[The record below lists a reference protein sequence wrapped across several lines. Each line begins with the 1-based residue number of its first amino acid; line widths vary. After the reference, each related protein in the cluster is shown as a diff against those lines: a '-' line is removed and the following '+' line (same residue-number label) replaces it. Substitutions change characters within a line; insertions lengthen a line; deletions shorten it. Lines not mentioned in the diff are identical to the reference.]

1 MHKHS
6 KKKEEGL
13 GCSAVTHTDPKD
25 MKSKQDREQETVE
38 DRNLHITR

>member
-1 MHKHS
+1 MHKQN

-25 MKSKQDREQETVE
+25 MKSKQDGEQETVE